1 MESVKTGKTN
11 KVGKNTEMA
20 HTKTNK
26 ETHFKQVSAITN
38 RIRSIGGIFTKIAKK
53 VRELVKKHPKKSSA
67 ALVVLTPV
75 ACKRAKELDDKVQ
88 DKSKQAEKENKINW
102 WKYSGLTIATS
113 LLLAACSAG
122 DIDKQ
127 IELEQE
133 KQKTEQEKKEA
144 ENARDRA
151 NKSEIELEQERQ
163 KTNKSGIELANSQI
177 KAEQERQ
184 KTEQEKQKANKSEI
198 ELEQQKQ
205 KTINTQRD
213 LIKEQKD
220 FIKETEQNCQE
231 KHGQLFIKRA
241 RIKTGITTGI
251 AIEIE
256 AECKTPK
263 PTKTNQTPIQPK
275 HLPNS
280 KHPHSQR
287 GSKAQELIAYL
298 LFEQKDFI
306 IETEQKC
313 QEKHNQFFIKK
324 AGIKGGA
331 IEVEAECKTP
341 KPTKTNQTPIQPKHL
356 PNSKQPHSQRG
367 SKAQELIAYLQKELE
382 SLPYSQKAIAKQ
394 VDFYKPSSIAYLE
407 LDPRDFKVTEEWQ
420 NENLKIRSKAQ
431 AKMLEMRKPQAN
443 LSPSQSFLFVQR
455 IFADINKEI
464 EAAANTEKKAEKVG
478 YGYSKRV

>member
-11 KVGKNTEMA
+11 KVGKNTETA
-20 HTKTNK
+20 NTKANK
-26 ETHFKQVSAITN
+26 ETHFKQANAITN
-38 RIRSIGGIFTKIAKK
+38 TLRSIGGFFTKIMKR
-53 VRELVKKHPKKSSA
+53 VRELVKKHPKKSNV
-67 ALVVLTPV
+67 ALVVLTHV
-75 ACKRAKELDDKVQ
+75 ACKKAKELDDKVQ
-88 DKSKQAEKENKINW
+88 DKSKQAEKENQINW
-102 WKYSGLTIATS
+102 WKYSGLTIAAS
-113 LLLAACSAG
+113 LLLAACNAG

-133 KQKTEQEKKEA
+133 KKEANKSGIELEQERQKTEQERQKT
-144 ENARDRA
+144 

-231 KHGQLFIKRA
+231 KHGQLFIKKT
-241 RIKTGITTGI
+241 RITTGVTTGI

-280 KHPHSQR
+280 K
-287 GSKAQELIAYL
+287 
-298 LFEQKDFI
+298 
-306 IETEQKC
+306 
-313 QEKHNQFFIKK
+313 
-324 AGIKGGA
+324 
-331 IEVEAECKTP
+331 
-341 KPTKTNQTPIQPKHL
+341 QPR
-356 PNSKQPHSQRG
+356 SQRG

-407 LDPRDFKVTEEWQ
+407 LDPRDFNATEEWQ
-420 NENLKIRSKAQ
+420 KENLKIRSKAQ
-431 AKMLEMRKPQAN
+431 AKMLEMRSLKPDSQAH
-443 LSPSQSFLFVQR
+443 LSTSQSLLFVQK
-455 IFADINKEI
+455 IFADVSKEI
-464 EAAANTEKKAEKVG
+464 EAVANTEKKVEKAG
-478 YGYSKRV
+478 YGYSKRM

>member
-1 MESVKTGKTN
+1 MESVKTGRPN
-11 KVGKNTEMA
+11 KVGKNAETA
-20 HTKTNK
+20 NTKANK

-38 RIRSIGGIFTKIAKK
+38 TLRSIGGIFTKIAKK
-53 VRELVKKHPKKSSA
+53 VRELFKKHPKKSNA
-67 ALVVLTPV
+67 ALVVLTHI
-75 ACKRAKELDDKVQ
+75 ACKKAKELDDKVQ
-88 DKSKQAEKENKINW
+88 DKSKQAEKENQINW

-113 LLLAACSAG
+113 LLLAACSTG

-133 KQKTEQEKKEA
+133 KQKA
-144 ENARDRA
+144 
-151 NKSEIELEQERQ
+151 
-163 KTNKSGIELANSQI
+163 NKSGIEL
-177 KAEQERQ
+177 EQERQ

-198 ELEQQKQ
+198 ELEQERQKTNKSGIELEQQRQKTEQEKQKTNKSEIELANSQIKAEQEKQ

-231 KHGQLFIKRA
+231 KHGQLFIKKA

-263 PTKTNQTPIQPK
+263 PTKTNQTPIQ
-275 HLPNS
+275 S
-280 KHPHSQR
+280 
-287 GSKAQELIAYL
+287 
-298 LFEQKDFI
+298 
-306 IETEQKC
+306 
-313 QEKHNQFFIKK
+313 
-324 AGIKGGA
+324 
-331 IEVEAECKTP
+331 
-341 KPTKTNQTPIQPKHL
+341 KHL

-394 VDFYKPSSIAYLE
+394 VNFYKPSSIAYLE
-407 LDPRDFKVTEEWQ
+407 LDPRGFKVTEEWQ

-431 AKMLEMRKPQAN
+431 AKMLEMRNVKPYPQAH
-443 LSPSQSFLFVQR
+443 LSTSQSLLFVQK

-464 EAAANTEKKAEKVG
+464 KVVANTEKKAEKAG

>member
-1 MESVKTGKTN
+1 MKSVKTGKTN
-11 KVGKNTEMA
+11 KVSKNTEMA
-20 HTKTNK
+20 NTKTNK

-38 RIRSIGGIFTKIAKK
+38 TLKSIGGIFTKIAKK
-53 VRELVKKHPKKSSA
+53 VRELIKKHPEKSNV
-67 ALVVLTPV
+67 ALVVLTHV

-113 LLLAACSAG
+113 LLLAACSTG

-133 KQKTEQEKKEA
+133 KQKANKSGIELEQERQKTEQEKQK
-144 ENARDRA
+144 A
-151 NKSEIELEQERQ
+151 NKSEIELEQQRQ

-231 KHGQLFIKRA
+231 KHGQLFIKKT

-263 PTKTNQTPIQPK
+263 P
-275 HLPNS
+275 
-280 KHPHSQR
+280 
-287 GSKAQELIAYL
+287 A
-298 LFEQKDFI
+298 
-306 IETEQKC
+306 
-313 QEKHNQFFIKK
+313 
-324 AGIKGGA
+324 
-331 IEVEAECKTP
+331 
-341 KPTKTNQTPIQPKHL
+341 KTNQTPIQPKHL

-382 SLPYSQKAIAKQ
+382 SLPYSQKAIVKQ
-394 VDFYKPSSIAYLE
+394 VNFYKPSSIAYLE

-443 LSPSQSFLFVQR
+443 LSPSQSLLLVQK

-478 YGYSKRV
+478 YGYSKRM

>member
-11 KVGKNTEMA
+11 KVGKNTETA
-20 HTKTNK
+20 NTKANK
-26 ETHFKQVSAITN
+26 ETHFKQASAITN
-38 RIRSIGGIFTKIAKK
+38 TIRSIGGFFTKIAKK
-53 VRELVKKHPKKSSA
+53 VRELVKKHPKKSRV
-67 ALVVLTPV
+67 ALVVLTHV
-75 ACKRAKELDDKVQ
+75 ACRKAKELDDKVQ
-88 DKSKQAEKENKINW
+88 DKSKQAEKENQINW

-113 LLLAACSAG
+113 LLLAACSTG

-133 KQKTEQEKKEA
+133 KQKANKSGIELEQERQKTEQEKQK
-144 ENARDRA
+144 A
-151 NKSEIELEQERQ
+151 NKSEIELEQERH

-231 KHGQLFIKRA
+231 KHGQLFIKKA

-251 AIEIE
+251 
-256 AECKTPK
+256 
-263 PTKTNQTPIQPK
+263 
-275 HLPNS
+275 
-280 KHPHSQR
+280 
-287 GSKAQELIAYL
+287 
-298 LFEQKDFI
+298 
-306 IETEQKC
+306 
-313 QEKHNQFFIKK
+313 
-324 AGIKGGA
+324 A

-341 KPTKTNQTPIQPKHL
+341 KPTKTNQTPTQPKHF

-367 SKAQELIAYLQKELE
+367 SKTQELIAYLQKELK

-394 VDFYKPSSIAYLE
+394 VNFYRPSSIAYLE
-407 LDPRDFKVTEEWQ
+407 LDPRDFNVTEEWQ
-420 NENLKIRSKAQ
+420 KENLKIRSKAQ
-431 AKMLEMRKPQAN
+431 AKMLEMRDLKPDPQAH
-443 LSPSQSFLFVQR
+443 LSTSQSLLLVQK
-455 IFADINKEI
+455 IFADVSKEI
-464 EAAANTEKKAEKVG
+464 KVVANTEKKVEKAG
-478 YGYSKRV
+478 YGYSKRM

>member
-11 KVGKNTEMA
+11 KVGKNAETA
-20 HTKTNK
+20 DTKANK
-26 ETHFKQVSAITN
+26 ETHFKQASAITN
-38 RIRSIGGIFTKIAKK
+38 IIRSIGGFFTKIMKR
-53 VRELVKKHPKKSSA
+53 VRGLVKKHPEKSSA
-67 ALVVLTPV
+67 ALVVLTHV
-75 ACKRAKELDDKVQ
+75 ACKKAKELDDKVQ
-88 DKSKQAEKENKINW
+88 DKSKQAEKENQINW

-133 KQKTEQEKKEA
+133 KKE
-144 ENARDRA
+144 A
-151 NKSEIELEQERQ
+151 NKSGIELEQERQ

-184 KTEQEKQKANKSEI
+184 KTEQEKQKANKSAI

-231 KHGQLFIKRA
+231 KHGQLFIKKA

-256 AECKTPK
+256 AECKTSK
-263 PTKTNQTPIQPK
+263 P
-275 HLPNS
+275 
-280 KHPHSQR
+280 
-287 GSKAQELIAYL
+287 A
-298 LFEQKDFI
+298 
-306 IETEQKC
+306 
-313 QEKHNQFFIKK
+313 
-324 AGIKGGA
+324 
-331 IEVEAECKTP
+331 
-341 KPTKTNQTPIQPKHL
+341 KTNQTPIQPKHL

-394 VDFYKPSSIAYLE
+394 VNFYKPSSIAYLE

-420 NENLKIRSKAQ
+420 KENLKIRSKAQ
-431 AKMLEMRKPQAN
+431 AKMLEMRNPQTH
-443 LSPSQSFLFVQR
+443 LSASQSLLFIQK

-464 EAAANTEKKAEKVG
+464 EATANTEKKVEKAG
-478 YGYSKRV
+478 YGYSKRM

>member
-1 MESVKTGKTN
+1 MGSVKTGKTN

-26 ETHFKQVSAITN
+26 ETHFKRVGAITN
-38 RIRSIGGIFTKIAKK
+38 ILRSIGGIFTKIVSK
-53 VRELVKKHPKKSSA
+53 VRGLVKKHPKKSNV
-67 ALVVLTPV
+67 ALVVLTHV

-113 LLLAACSAG
+113 LLLAACSVG

-133 KQKTEQEKKEA
+133 KQK
-144 ENARDRA
+144 A
-151 NKSEIELEQERQ
+151 NKSGIELEQERQKTEQEKQKTNKSGIELEQEKQ

-231 KHGQLFIKRA
+231 KHGQLFIKKT

-251 AIEIE
+251 AIE
-256 AECKTPK
+256 
-263 PTKTNQTPIQPK
+263 
-275 HLPNS
+275 
-280 KHPHSQR
+280 
-287 GSKAQELIAYL
+287 
-298 LFEQKDFI
+298 
-306 IETEQKC
+306 
-313 QEKHNQFFIKK
+313 
-324 AGIKGGA
+324 
-331 IEVEAECKTP
+331 VEAKCKTP

-356 PNSKQPHSQRG
+356 PNSKQPRSQRG
-367 SKAQELIAYLQKELE
+367 SKAQEFIAYLQKELE

-394 VDFYKPSSIAYLE
+394 VNFYKPSSIAYLE

-431 AKMLEMRKPQAN
+431 AKMLEMRKPQAD
-443 LSPSQSFLFVQR
+443 LSTSQSLLFVQK
-455 IFADINKEI
+455 IFADVNKEI
-464 EAAANTEKKAEKVG
+464 KVVANTEKKAEKAG
-478 YGYSKRV
+478 YGYSKRM

>member
-1 MESVKTGKTN
+1 MKTGKTN
-11 KVGKNTEMA
+11 KVGKNAETA
-20 HTKTNK
+20 NTKANK

-38 RIRSIGGIFTKIAKK
+38 TLRSIGGIFTKIVKK
-53 VRELVKKHPKKSSA
+53 VRELFKKHPKKSKV
-67 ALVVLTPV
+67 ALVVLTHA

-88 DKSKQAEKENKINW
+88 DKSKQAEKENQINW

-113 LLLAACSAG
+113 LLLAACNAS

-133 KQKTEQEKKEA
+133 KQKANKSGIELEQERQKTEQEKQK
-144 ENARDRA
+144 A

-231 KHGQLFIKRA
+231 KHGQLFIKKT

-251 AIEIE
+251 AIEI
-256 AECKTPK
+256 
-263 PTKTNQTPIQPK
+263 
-275 HLPNS
+275 
-280 KHPHSQR
+280 
-287 GSKAQELIAYL
+287 
-298 LFEQKDFI
+298 
-306 IETEQKC
+306 
-313 QEKHNQFFIKK
+313 
-324 AGIKGGA
+324 
-331 IEVEAECKTP
+331 EAECKTP

-431 AKMLEMRKPQAN
+431 AKMLEMRHLKPDPQAH
-443 LSPSQSFLFVQR
+443 LPTSQSLLFVQK

-464 EAAANTEKKAEKVG
+464 KVVANTEKKAEKVG
-478 YGYSKRV
+478 YGYSKRM

>member
-11 KVGKNTEMA
+11 KVVKNTETA
-20 HTKTNK
+20 DTKANK
-26 ETHFKQVSAITN
+26 ETHFKQANAITN
-38 RIRSIGGIFTKIAKK
+38 IIRSIGGFFTKIAKK
-53 VRELVKKHPKKSSA
+53 VRELVKKHPKKSRA
-67 ALVVLTPV
+67 ALVVLTHV
-75 ACKRAKELDDKVQ
+75 ACKKAKELDDKVQ
-88 DKSKQAEKENKINW
+88 DKSKQAEKENQINW

-113 LLLAACSAG
+113 LLLAACSVG
-122 DIDKQ
+122 DTDKQ

-133 KQKTEQEKKEA
+133 KQKANKSGIELEQERQKTEQEKQK
-144 ENARDRA
+144 A

-231 KHGQLFIKRA
+231 KHGQLFIKKA

-275 HLPNS
+275 HLP
-280 KHPHSQR
+280 
-287 GSKAQELIAYL
+287 
-298 LFEQKDFI
+298 D
-306 IETEQKC
+306 
-313 QEKHNQFFIKK
+313 
-324 AGIKGGA
+324 
-331 IEVEAECKTP
+331 
-341 KPTKTNQTPIQPKHL
+341 
-356 PNSKQPHSQRG
+356 SKQPRSQRG

-407 LDPRDFKVTEEWQ
+407 LDPRDFNATEEWQ
-420 NENLKIRSKAQ
+420 KENLKIRSKAQ
-431 AKMLEMRKPQAN
+431 AKMLEMRSLKPDPQAH
-443 LSPSQSFLFVQR
+443 LSTSKKV
-455 IFADINKEI
+455 
-464 EAAANTEKKAEKVG
+464 EKAG
-478 YGYSKRV
+478 YGYSKRM